1 MPEEFKA
8 QNADKNFNQGI
19 DDFRKSKK
27 GLDEMDEPLS
37 IMRNNEYYDES
48 VEKNSRNQ
56 VYSKNQKAKKLIS
69 QKEAGL
75 LRAKEMTK
83 KDLEKRKN
91 ETSKNQTEIRDIKN
105 ENKIDSEEATY
116 AENRRPSYMVNPE
129 KNSNSENQKENI
141 NPEKAIYA
149 GDREPSHFK
158 EKKENKEKTD
168 IDQLQAETEE
178 ALNKLLEVEEEF
190 QKTKNKRGIFKKAQA
205 FFGVGENKE
214 GHVNREFIDQ
224 KKKIKKLKEEY
235 KTKYNNF
242 AKQLVENKKQELKN
256 EGNSQETIKD
266 LIGSWILSGEAVSVK
281 EKKED
286 GAEEE
291 KKISLFEHINENEK
305 KILEKRKEASSEKEK
320 GSIRKSLDWY
330 NNLSKTKKLIYG
342 VGISSGIGMATVLG
356 GGAAIGTVLGYGAW
370 RGGKTLVRRV
380 IVGASAGAAIKGV
393 NSFLSDKEGKKNL
406 ADLEKTKDNFVG
418 EFENENQELF
428 KILEKYNKTQNRRKI
443 TRRVIV
449 GGTTIGLLGTTL
461 GLEALA
467 SGDISVDH
475 PQDIDFEKVP
485 ISDNTSSENL
495 SEGNI
500 GSRKFFHKDHVDG
513 QDALEEMKGTT
524 KDHIDGQDAPDSK
537 VDNSRIANKVNED
550 KYFKSVF
557 EAEKL
562 NHSFE
567 LAKGGNVWN
576 SLSEHFDQDRPRVG
590 RVLNQFKIDMLED
603 LTENHGMTHE
613 QAEQFIEWR
622 YRNMNAGM
630 DFELKNGKLE
640 IPEFDSEQKIV
651 QFGKT
656 EFNNP
661 DSMNDTMENAG
672 ESRAERLNEMA
683 DKNKTVEV
691 SEPVETVEVLDPEI
705 SAQIDQNVNNL
716 VKDIYGRQAYE
727 WDVMKDKNV
736 LDVINEE
743 YGNPIKQM
751 PDGSGRE
758 VNEFIESE
766 RGDIA
771 DNGLDQAEINN
782 RKELRNVLLNLTEK
796 TGIQPN
802 PDETVEQFIRRVEM
816 NHYNQGV
823 EDGVSGKATV
833 EVPDPDSFEAP
844 EKNDLNNDLANAPE
858 RLVGW
863 DSLRNSESWEV
874 LNTGDELTR
883 NHLKDLITN
892 SNSVPMEGESLEE
905 FHNRALEK
913 IDGSNRI
920 PQTDLEESLNKVFGK
935 WDSEKIDQWMKMR
948 EYKADVIYDRDIYSL
963 NLTDKE
969 HMAFS
974 SMKAHLQ
981 ELVRASGIEP
991 DSGESLASYIEKAQK
1006 SLKI

>member
-1 MPEEFKA
+1 MSENNSNFEPDMEKVEKEIDERFKA
-8 QNADKNFNQGI
+8 YEAYEDEKVES
-19 DDFRKSKK
+19 SK
-27 GLDEMDEPLS
+27 E
-37 IMRNNEYYDES
+37 NE
-48 VEKNSRNQ
+48 
-56 VYSKNQKAKKLIS
+56 
-69 QKEAGL
+69 
-75 LRAKEMTK
+75 
-83 KDLEKRKN
+83 
-91 ETSKNQTEIRDIKN
+91 
-105 ENKIDSEEATY
+105 IDSEEGIY
-116 AENRRPSYMVNPE
+116 GGDRSPSYMINQD
-129 KNSNSENQKENI
+129 KTSNSENQKE
-141 NPEKAIYA
+141 EKAFIDPEEGVYA
-149 GDREPSHFK
+149 DDRNPSYFK
-158 EKKENKEKTD
+158 EKEQNKERT
-168 IDQLQAETEE
+168 
-178 ALNKLLEVEEEF
+178 VEELRKETDELF
-190 QKTKNKRGIFKKAQA
+190 EKHKEAEASFRKTQNNRGLFRKTQALFGIGKNKDGHI
-205 FFGVGENKE
+205 NKE
-214 GHVNREFIDQ
+214 FEDN
-224 KKKIKKLKEEY
+224 KKLVEKTRQEY
-235 KTKYNNF
+235 RAKYNEF
-242 AKQLVENKKQELKN
+242 ARQLVENKKQELRK
-256 EGNSQETIKD
+256 EENSEENVKD
-266 LIGSWILSGEAVSVK
+266 LIGSWILNGQAIPIR
-281 EKKED
+281 EKRED
-286 GAEEE
+286 GNEEE
-291 KKISLFEHINENEK
+291 KSISLFEHINRNEK
-305 KILEKRKEASSEKEK
+305 NILEKRREASSEKEK

-342 VGISSGIGMATVLG
+342 VGISSTIGATAMLG
-356 GGAAIGTVLGYGAW
+356 GGAAIGTALGYGAW

-380 IVGASAGAAIKGV
+380 IVGAGAGVAIKGV
-393 NSFLSDKEGKKNL
+393 NSFLSNKENKKNL
-406 ADLEKTKDNFVG
+406 ADLEKTKDNFAG

-428 KILEKYNKTQNRRKI
+428 KILEKYNKNKNKRKI
-443 TRRVIV
+443 KRRVIV
-449 GGTTIGLLGTTL
+449 GGTTIGLLGTAL

-467 SGDISVDH
+467 SGDVSVDDLKSVNLKEIPVPDNYDSIEVADKEVLSGMVGGEGDYDLKKTH
-475 PQDIDFEKVP
+475 GNEVYENDSRPETESQGTNHDNLDEKVEKEINQP
-485 ISDNTSSENL
+485 ENNTIADKVNEDKNSTSSGGDDFRE
-495 SEGNI
+495 
-500 GSRKFFHKDHVDG
+500 D
-513 QDALEEMKGTT
+513 
-524 KDHIDGQDAPDSK
+524 
-537 VDNSRIANKVNED
+537 IANKVNED
-550 KYFKSVF
+550 KNFKSVF

-661 DSMNDTMENAG
+661 DSMNDNMENAG

-743 YGNPIKQM
+743 YGNPIKKM

-782 RKELRNVLLNLTEK
+782 RKELRNVLLTITEK

-833 EVPDPDSFEAP
+833 EIPDPDSFEAP

-913 IDGSNRI
+913 IDGSKRI
-920 PQTDLEESLNKVFGK
+920 PQTNLEESLNKVFGK